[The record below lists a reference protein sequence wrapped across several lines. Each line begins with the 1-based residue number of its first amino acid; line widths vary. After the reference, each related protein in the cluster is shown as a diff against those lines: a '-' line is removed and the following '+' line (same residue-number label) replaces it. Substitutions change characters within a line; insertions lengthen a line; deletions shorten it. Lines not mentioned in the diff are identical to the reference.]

1 MTKVSWS
8 LFEQG
13 MFDIANATLQRRTP
27 MPKTIS
33 LEDLITALEQGGK
46 SDGQGIRLTSYDSR
60 FTGKEARLEII
71 EHLARLRD
79 LLD

>member
-1 MTKVSWS
+1 M
-8 LFEQG
+8 
-13 MFDIANATLQRRTP
+13 A
-27 MPKTIS
+27 KTIS
-33 LEDLITALEQGGK
+33 LDDLITALEQGGK